1 MKNIDNVVFSSFLSN
16 EEDADILYENDN
28 DTIATFISFAVMEDK
43 TSVDQKYIRI
53 SNIKLQIIFPK
64 NFAVIS
70 HEYKLRYCLCTYNEH
85 NGFFNENI
93 FSRRGKRF
101 SKRWYQ
107 DRFDKITVQW
117 DTYPELIHENKNYTL
132 AYVRVDEFDEQ

>member
-1 MKNIDNVVFSSFLSN
+1 MYRIHQYMSSKILLLLILFFTFIDYILENVNGVVFSSFLSN

-70 HEYKLRYCLCTYNEH
+70 HEYELRYCLCTYNEH
-85 NGFFNENI
+85 HGFFNENI

-101 SKRWYQ
+101 SKRW
-107 DRFDKITVQW
+107 
-117 DTYPELIHENKNYTL
+117 
-132 AYVRVDEFDEQ
+132 